1 VPDHAY
7 RACRAAAAIQA
18 AMHALPAVS
27 PDYGD
32 TRVRIGLNTGT
43 AIVGNVGSTERL
55 SYTAIGDTVNIAS
68 RLVGVAKECG
78 VEIVLSDMTVAHAGG
93 RLLSRPLGVANVR
106 GKAVPVTV
114 HTLSP

>member
-1 VPDHAY
+1 M
-7 RACRAAAAIQA
+7 AA
-18 AMHALPAVS
+18 LS
-27 PDYGD
+27 G
-32 TRVRIGLNTGT
+32 VRISRLQIHVGIGTGPVVAGVIGT
-43 AIVGNVGSTERL
+43 KKFIYDL
-55 SYTAIGDTVNIAS
+55 WGDTVNIAS

-93 RLLSRPLGVANVR
+93 RLLFRPLGVANVR